1 MTDSTESRTAPF
13 YSIPARRMVSVEH
26 PAIIKNVDK
35 ALDTLRGDAGITR
48 ILNPP
53 KADSPAR
60 LFLRPEDAMSRP
72 MKSISSTA
80 NNILV
85 KVTVPKRTGRKRKK
99 GSDEPFTGVP
109 ITTGHVEAPRR
120 SAREVLQSLHDNVG
134 RYQVEPVGMI
144 ERTHVFRGM
153 PDFVFSTASS
163 AFANK
168 FREHIL
174 PFDYE
179 KMKQFDLDMTKG
191 ITSKVDIIP
200 PPSFSH
206 GDLPFNYIYRQ
217 NPTMQKSIDTTG
229 KITTVNTQRTVK
241 VHTHLVPYDIP
252 EVPTQPR
259 DNCPPISTLDPT
271 LQETITILQGLFSS
285 RPAWTRRG
293 LRNALP
299 TVEKRYALRHAIPY
313 VGYVFR
319 SGPWR
324 DAIIRFSHDPRTSPE
339 NHIYQTLMF
348 QIQPRDADVARDGYF
363 GAGSS
368 STGINNNKD
377 GARRHAYF
385 RPNEVP
391 QFDPTAPF
399 HNQLHH
405 QPGQLPTDTHLF
417 TGQPPLAR
425 DGRMWMYCDIQDPIL
440 RNILFPSESP
450 AAPPPPGF
458 LRDRCD
464 VLTDGWYGNGTLAKF
479 KTIMRHKVL
488 ALLDDRATDDAEFAQ
503 ILALPDY
510 ATPESINTDFWLD
523 PATATSKSTMM
534 ATEIRAI
541 IKSAPAFRERAAADK
556 RAGKRRR
563 GRGMATRRS
572 AAGRRVQF
580 REDVVGGEEEEVEG
594 DGEEEEEE
602 DEEQIDTQGMEVGE
616 EMGEG
621 EEEAYEQEEL
631 LEAQAA
637 EAAAAVSA
645 AVEEDEDEADEEDD
659 EGESEQDEDIDT
671 FR

>member
-1 MTDSTESRTAPF
+1 MTDFTESRTAPF
-13 YSIPARRMVSVEH
+13 YTIPARRVVSVEH

-35 ALDTLRGDAGITR
+35 ALDTLRGEAGITR

-109 ITTGHVEAPRR
+109 ITTGHVEAPRH
-120 SAREVLQSLHDNVG
+120 SAREVLQSLRDNVG
-134 RYQVEPVGMI
+134 RYQFEPVGMI

-168 FREHIL
+168 FRDHIL

-179 KMKQFDLDMTKG
+179 RMKQFDLDMTKG
-191 ITSKVDIIP
+191 ITSNVDIIP

-271 LQETITILQGLFSS
+271 LQETITILQGLFSE

-324 DAIIRFSHDPRTSPE
+324 DAIIRFSHDPRSSPE

-363 GAGSS
+363 GAS
-368 STGINNNKD
+368 N
-377 GARRHAYF
+377 
-385 RPNEVP
+385 P
-391 QFDPTAPF
+391 
-399 HNQLHH
+399 LHH

-440 RNILFPSESP
+440 RNILFP
-450 AAPPPPGF
+450 AGDGTPPPQGF
-458 LRDRCD
+458 LRDQCD

-488 ALLDDRATDDAEFAQ
+488 GLLDDRATDDAEFEQ
-503 ILALPDY
+503 ILTLPDF

-580 REDVVGGEEEEVEG
+580 RED
-594 DGEEEEEE
+594 
-602 DEEQIDTQGMEVGE
+602 EQIDTQGMEVGE

-645 AVEEDEDEADEEDD
+645 AVEEDEDEADEDDD

>member
-120 SAREVLQSLHDNVG
+120 SAREVLQSLRDNVG

-191 ITSKVDIIP
+191 ITSNVDIIP

-368 STGINNNKD
+368 TTGINNNKD

-440 RNILFPSESP
+440 RHILFPSESP

-464 VLTDGWYGNGTLAKF
+464 ILTDGWYGNGTLAKF

-580 REDVVGGEEEEVEG
+580 REDVVGGEEEE
-594 DGEEEEEE
+594 
-602 DEEQIDTQGMEVGE
+602 
-616 EMGEG
+616 MGEG

-659 EGESEQDEDIDT
+659 EGESEQEEDIDT
-671 FR
+671 FG